1 MRLVPLLKIRAVAI
15 VILSVAI
22 AHATAVPATHGA
34 RGTHRAPGKTSVDSD
49 VPLAIFQRVD
59 KQLTT
64 LDSNNQA
71 LQAERR
77 RLDALHGARPS
88 RRMLRQ
94 VQRSPQYRERV
105 SAVNQLLATSSHA
118 ERIYRARSQEY
129 GARLFRDLH
138 TKAEQL
144 EKPMIDAQTA
154 STKSAFDRDERLV
167 DARLLS
173 VVMQFQAISGG
184 YTGLACR
191 PGSWACCQPHVIKDG
206 KLELRGCRWSC
217 ASKLSACRGGWLGP
231 RIPKTVVAVK
241 NTIPKLPAKTRRP
254 TLAAND
260 ILKSKPANRS
270 TVPATQKTTA
280 TGNE

>member
-1 MRLVPLLKIRAVAI
+1 MRLIPFLKIRAVAI

-22 AHATAVPATHGA
+22 ANATSVPPTHGA
-34 RGTHRAPGKTSVDSD
+34 PGTHRAPIKTSVDSD
-49 VPLAIFQRVD
+49 VPVAIFQRVD

-71 LQAERR
+71 LQTERK
-77 RLDALHGARPS
+77 RLDALAGARPN

-94 VQRSPQYRERV
+94 VQRSPQYRERLR
-105 SAVNQLLATSSHA
+105 AVNQLLATSSHA
-118 ERIYRARSQEY
+118 ERIYRARSQNY
-129 GARLFRDLH
+129 GARLFSDLH
-138 TKAEQL
+138 TKAVQL
-144 EKPMIDAQTA
+144 KKPMIHAQTA
-154 STKSAFDRDERLV
+154 STKSSFDRDERLV

-206 KLELRGCRWSC
+206 KLELRGCAWSC
-217 ASKLSACRGGWLGP
+217 ASKLSACRGGCLGP

-241 NTIPKLPAKTRRP
+241 NTVPKLPARTRRP
-254 TLAAND
+254 ALAAND
-260 ILKSKPANRS
+260 ILKSKPANRN
-270 TVPATQKTTA
+270 TVPAHRQTT
-280 TGNE
+280 TIGNE